1 MLIRTCIW
9 GLVLFCGGAFAAPLQ
24 VESRTMIWDESKNPD
39 VPITPLSSNWTK
51 GGIRLPYITSSNPDV
66 AARINDTLFLTL
78 LETPAP
84 TKPGKRFQLPHGLSP
99 LAIGAISFTVF
110 RNDEM
115 VLSLK
120 TKSEVC
126 GSYCDDYFEFYNF
139 DAQTGRL
146 IGARDILTPDG
157 MTAVAAYV
165 DLEMKRRY
173 SREINALKKEIKA
186 LGKSDQ
192 PDKKSEE
199 ISLQEALSF
208 NEECRGS
215 VSEKVGNLSP
225 SNLNADIYPANF
237 YNLLITKNGLLLEF
251 GRCGNHARRGLNMV
265 DNIEVKIP
273 KNELSLTAYGK
284 RLLFA
289 QGDAPM
295 PNSPY
300 GQLLHGMIGNA
311 PIVMR
316 LTSPYGNETL
326 EGVYYYTKFRK
337 IITLAGKRDGTSL
350 ELSES
355 HEGADDAKFLL
366 RRSNT
371 GFVGHWKSSRKQ
383 LPVTLDW

>member
-1 MLIRTCIW
+1 
-9 GLVLFCGGAFAAPLQ
+9 
-24 VESRTMIWDESKNPD
+24 MIWDESKHPD
-39 VPITPLSSNWTK
+39 VPITPLSSSWAT
-51 GGIRLPYITSSNPDV
+51 GGIRVPYITSSKPDV

-120 TKSEVC
+120 TKSEIC
-126 GSYCDDYFEFYNF
+126 GSYCEDYFAFYNF

-146 IGARDILTPDG
+146 IGARDILTPGG

-165 DLEMKRRY
+165 DLERKSRY

-186 LGKSDQ
+186 LRKSDQ
-192 PDKKSEE
+192 PGKKSEE
-199 ISLQEALSF
+199 NSFQETLSF

-215 VSEKVGNLSP
+215 VSEKAENPSP
-225 SNLNADIYPANF
+225 SNFNAVVEPINF
-237 YNLLITKNGLLLEF
+237 HNLLITKNGLLVEF
-251 GRCGNHARRGLNMV
+251 GQCGNRSQRGLNMV
-265 DNIEVKIP
+265 DDVKVRIP
-273 KNELSLTAYGK
+273 KNKLSLTAYGQ
-284 RLLFA
+284 RLLLA

-337 IITLAGKRDGTSL
+337 TITLAGKKDGTSL

-355 HEGADDAKFLL
+355 HEGTDVAKFIL

-371 GFVGHWKSSRKQ
+371 GFVGHWKSPRKE